1 MMPDDLKKEIDSLK
15 TLYNEEQS
23 SLIRRLL
30 KKSINEEKIE
40 LAVKM
45 YIDEK
50 ISLGKASELA
60 GISIWEMFDEL
71 KRRNIALKY
80 KISDAELELN
90 KILKKYEKQAFRD
103 NPNFK

>member
-90 KILKKYEKQAFRD
+90 KILKKYEK
-103 NPNFK
+103 

>member
-1 MMPDDLKKEIDSLK
+1 MHSLK

-30 KKSINEEKIE
+30 KMSINEEKIE
-40 LAVKM
+40 IAVKM

-50 ISLGKASELA
+50 ISLGKAAELA
-60 GISIWEMFDEL
+60 GVSIWEMLDEL

-90 KILKKYEKQAFRD
+90 KILKKYER
-103 NPNFK
+103 

>member
-1 MMPDDLKKEIDSLK
+1 MKKITIMMPDDLKKEIDNLK

-40 LAVKM
+40 IAVKM

-50 ISLGKASELA
+50 ISLGKAAELA
-60 GISIWEMFDEL
+60 GISIWEMLDEL

-90 KILKKYEKQAFRD
+90 KILKKYEG
-103 NPNFK
+103 

>member
-1 MMPDDLKKEIDSLK
+1 MRKITIMMPDDLKKEIDSLK

-90 KILKKYEKQAFRD
+90 KILKKYEK
-103 NPNFK
+103 